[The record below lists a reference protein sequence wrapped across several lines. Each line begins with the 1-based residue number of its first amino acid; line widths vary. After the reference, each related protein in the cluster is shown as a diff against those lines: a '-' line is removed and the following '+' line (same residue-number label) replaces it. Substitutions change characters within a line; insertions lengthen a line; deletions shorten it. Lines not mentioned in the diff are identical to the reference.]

1 MGKLRPLVAQVAT
14 KSPSC
19 GNTSVAS
26 KSREVI
32 LPLHLAPGSCCSV
45 VPNCG
50 LPSIRNTWLSWCES
64 SGGSSKCLGDCSL
77 LHMRTDFLLFLK
89 ISVTPTFYQET
100 SSPPL
105 QFPWTFND
113 DGASL
118 LAVIPSS
125 ISDPEQM
132 CSYSTF
138 FLPKEKIFIFHED
151 SRKLPIWGMETVLVL
166 FAQQNQMD
174 SCLSFDWST
183 GSNLMPPQMEQCGNS
198 M

>member
-1 MGKLRPLVAQVAT
+1 MLNTVLLQKSCMKDGITVQQHRLGHQLARKHLCRKRAGNSSIQEGLKVNMGKLRPLIAQVAT

-50 LPSIRNTWLSWCES
+50 LPSIRNTWLSCCES
-64 SGGSSKCLGDCSL
+64 SGGSSKCLRDCSL
-77 LHMRTDFLLFLK
+77 LHMRTDFLLFPK

-105 QFPWTFND
+105 QFP
-113 DGASL
+113 
-118 LAVIPSS
+118 
-125 ISDPEQM
+125 
-132 CSYSTF
+132 
-138 FLPKEKIFIFHED
+138 
-151 SRKLPIWGMETVLVL
+151 
-166 FAQQNQMD
+166 
-174 SCLSFDWST
+174 
-183 GSNLMPPQMEQCGNS
+183 
-198 M
+198 